1 MNTKRSEVIAGEAE
15 ESSEVSQVGTD
26 QQSEVRHV
34 DTKGPEATGLMS
46 EARFKGTPEAPPRG
60 SQGRSEVRIGDE
72 SPTVQSPHP
81 AEPGGHSRHLSDSK
95 GVRAAVGQEREG
107 IVEGARSSADGTGSL
122 LNRLHVPGRTKA
134 RRADWCL
141 RVPWR
146 CPPACSRWH
155 RAHACPRARAGHA
168 TCSQPGL
175 ASRQGETA
183 GPPCVG
189 RLGTSPAASVSAWPS
204 RTRGSLSVRWL
215 QVPLPGAQRARR

>member
-1 MNTKRSEVIAGEAE
+1 MSTASNAAGE
-15 ESSEVSQVGTD
+15 
-26 QQSEVRHV
+26 
-34 DTKGPEATGLMS
+34 
-46 EARFKGTPEAPPRG
+46 
-60 SQGRSEVRIGDE
+60 RSR
-72 SPTVQSPHP
+72 
-81 AEPGGHSRHLSDSK
+81 
-95 GVRAAVGQEREG
+95 VGQKSAPGFMFCFIWRLMQAEAVVGAGGLGDARGGSVEG